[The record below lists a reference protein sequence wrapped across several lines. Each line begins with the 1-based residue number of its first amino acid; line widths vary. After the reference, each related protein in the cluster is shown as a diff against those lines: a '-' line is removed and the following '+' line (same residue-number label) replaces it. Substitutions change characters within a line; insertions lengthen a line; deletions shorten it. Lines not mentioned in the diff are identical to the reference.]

1 KMAEHLK
8 KPFNE
13 SLQDIKERMK
23 EKRSQK
29 WIKFSKMSQFSAVK
43 CKIITSTS
51 KQTKSIQANNRALA
65 QALQESKLKLK
76 DAEDTILKLRKD
88 YQDLKVQMFAL
99 QRNLRFMQAQ
109 GLVENRLSALNQI
122 ISTVSQNL
130 LNSIDLLGPAKD
142 LCSTGVGRNLK
153 ILCLLYTCNIVS
165 LSTEQFNRVKSIF
178 SHLCVKQL
186 FSFNMTFSLLLQ
198 GQTSDFPILT
208 LSCPDENVSSRSK
221 DAFGNVLPKG
231 VSSRPRYSEMRNRH
245 ELCTGVLDYIE
256 ACDVIEELSQD
267 DDGITLEG
275 SLEKCAMQNV
285 NSGISSLNKNKVGSE
300 LVLRQIDSESAQS
313 NLGSNSDLKKRECKG
328 REDSQVRKEKQQKG
342 KLECPKNTSRQRPKK
357 RQKKELDLFGGSSD
371 AYDFNFEE
379 RVHVTP
385 FRQKRENDTDIG
397 VDDKDDLSETNTSES
412 SYTEE
417 DSDDSLY
424 KPYKSKSK
432 KSSVDKEDVLPVHPR
447 PRSKRCLAQH
457 EQKLHN
463 EKETDSSKSSDKSIM
478 LCYKNHYIY
487 FSVCLF
493 IFSSAEIGIKDMFC
507 LRNCL
512 PELCCVPNFF
522 TGQPSEP
529 SRGHL
534 CDVTNTASLLPSTGN
549 ATIDPEDEGLRS
561 PKRKRSC
568 TITVNYKEPSIA
580 GKLRRGDPFTDTNF
594 LNSPIFKQ
602 KKDAKRRSLKK
613 AALPKYNE
621 KFVGSR

>member
-1 KMAEHLK
+1 MAEHLK

-142 LCSTGVGRNLK
+142 LCSTGVSQSGLSSVLENSSSVVGLKPSVGPLQHTNGSDQLIPSGMELDSNRNGLSHSVSESREESDNAISLLK
-153 ILCLLYTCNIVS
+153 IVPD
-165 LSTEQFNRVKSIF
+165 K
-178 SHLCVKQL
+178 
-186 FSFNMTFSLLLQ
+186 

-432 KSSVDKEDVLPVHPR
+432 KNSVDKEDVLPVHPR

-463 EKETDSSKSSDKSIM
+463 EKETDSSKSSDKSI
-478 LCYKNHYIY
+478 
-487 FSVCLF
+487 
-493 IFSSAEIGIKDMFC
+493 
-507 LRNCL
+507 R
-512 PELCCVPNFF
+512 
-522 TGQPSEP
+522 QPSEP

-621 KFVGSR
+621 KFVGSRDFKS

>member
-1 KMAEHLK
+1 MAEHLK

-142 LCSTGVGRNLK
+142 LCSTGVSQSGLSSVLENSSSVVGLKPSVGPLQHTNGSDQLIPSGMELDSNRNGLSHSVSESREESDNAISLLK
-153 ILCLLYTCNIVS
+153 IVPD
-165 LSTEQFNRVKSIF
+165 K
-178 SHLCVKQL
+178 
-186 FSFNMTFSLLLQ
+186 
-198 GQTSDFPILT
+198 
-208 LSCPDENVSSRSK
+208 DENVSSRSK

-432 KSSVDKEDVLPVHPR
+432 KNSVDKEDVLPVHPR

-463 EKETDSSKSSDKSIM
+463 EKETDSSKSSDKSI
-478 LCYKNHYIY
+478 
-487 FSVCLF
+487 
-493 IFSSAEIGIKDMFC
+493 
-507 LRNCL
+507 R
-512 PELCCVPNFF
+512 
-522 TGQPSEP
+522 QPSEP

-621 KFVGSR
+621 KFVGSRDFKS